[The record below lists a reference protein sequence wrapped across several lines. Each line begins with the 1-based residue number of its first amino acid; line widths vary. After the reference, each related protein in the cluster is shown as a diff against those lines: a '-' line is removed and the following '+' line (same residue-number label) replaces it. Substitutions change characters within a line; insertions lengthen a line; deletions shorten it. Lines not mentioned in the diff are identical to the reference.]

1 MPRALRARCAPRF
14 PNAPPFGQT
23 RSPTMQIQAAHCT
36 DVGRERTLNE
46 DYCLVDPA
54 LGLYVV
60 CDGMGGHA
68 AGEIASRTA
77 ASTVQSYVREREG
90 LLRAIDR
97 GEQPIEA
104 AAAMMREAVE
114 TASRTIYEMGK
125 SDRGKQGMGTT
136 CVALLVRGGKG
147 VMAHVGDSRLY
158 LVRQARLYQ
167 LSEDHTFIQEAL
179 RCGMLT
185 PEQAKQSEHH
195 NIVTRAVGPL
205 ERVIVDT
212 LVFDLLVDDT
222 LLLCSDGLHGY
233 LGEGQELPLLLA
245 PQDLDALSRR
255 LIELA
260 NERGGSDNITAV
272 VVRAGSQGAPSEEDT
287 QRTTIVNQTFDTL
300 QHVDLFAEL
309 TMPELVR
316 VSNACR
322 SVELAEGAIVIQE
335 GEQSETLFLLIEGTV
350 EVLRNGNKLAELGPG
365 SHFGEM
371 ALLSQRARS
380 ATVRTRAS
388 SRLLALDRQQ
398 FYALLQQDSVLAGK
412 FLWRLAQTL
421 SLRLDDFYM
430 YHEQVIGLPVKS
442 TLRFGLY
449 PSPFNHPAGSGTGQP
464 G

>member
-1 MPRALRARCAPRF
+1 
-14 PNAPPFGQT
+14 
-23 RSPTMQIQAAHCT
+23 MQIHVASAT

-46 DYCLVDPA
+46 DFCLVDPA
-54 LGLYVV
+54 LGLYIV

-77 ASTVQSYVREREG
+77 ASTVQAYVRDRQDV
-90 LLRAIDR
+90 LRAIDR
-97 GEQPIEA
+97 GEQPIESA
-104 AAAMMREAVE
+104 AVLMREAVE

-125 SDRGKQGMGTT
+125 NDRGKKGMGTT

-212 LVFDLLVDDT
+212 LVFDMIVDDT

-233 LGEGQELPLLLA
+233 LGEGQELPTLLSTA
-245 PQDLDALSRR
+245 DLDAVSRR
-255 LIELA
+255 LVDLA
-260 NERGGSDNITAV
+260 NQRGGSDNITAV
-272 VVRAGSQGAPSEEDT
+272 VLRASAHAASREEDA
-287 QRTTIVNQTFDTL
+287 QRTTIVNQTFETL
-300 QHVDLFAEL
+300 QHVDLFVEL

-322 SVELAEGAIVIQE
+322 CVELGAGEVVIGE
-335 GEQSETLFLLIEGTV
+335 GEASETLFLLIDGAV
-350 EVLRNGNKLAELGPG
+350 EVVRSNVRLAELGPG

-371 ALLSQRARS
+371 ALLSQRPRS
-380 ATVRTRAS
+380 ATVRTTAET
-388 SRLLALDRQQ
+388 RLLALDRQQ
-398 FYALLQQDSVLAGK
+398 FYGLLQQDPVLAGK
-412 FLWRLAQTL
+412 FLWKLAQTL
-421 SLRLDDFYM
+421 SLRLDDFYL
-430 YHEQVIGLPVKS
+430 YHEQVLGMPVKS

-449 PSPFNHPAGSGTGQP
+449 PSPFNHPAGSGSGQT
-464 G
+464 

>member
-1 MPRALRARCAPRF
+1 
-14 PNAPPFGQT
+14 
-23 RSPTMQIQAAHCT
+23 MQIQAASRT

-46 DYCLVDPA
+46 DFCLGDPT

-68 AGEIASRTA
+68 AGEVASHTA
-77 ASTVQSYVREREG
+77 ATTVQAYVREREG

-97 GEQPIEA
+97 GEQSIEA

-125 SDRGKQGMGTT
+125 TDRGKNGMGTT

-158 LVRQARLYQ
+158 LVRQGRLYQ

-179 RCGMLT
+179 RSGMLT
-185 PEQAKQSEHH
+185 PEQAKESEHH

-212 LVFDLLVDDT
+212 LIFDLIVDDT

-233 LGEGQELPLLLA
+233 LGEGQELPALLA
-245 PQDLDALSRR
+245 TPDLDALTQR
-255 LIELA
+255 LVELA

-272 VVRAGSQGAPSEEDT
+272 VVRAGTQGAPSEEDT

-322 SVELAEGAIVIQE
+322 SVELEAGAVVIQE
-335 GEQSETLFLLIEGTV
+335 GETSETLFLLVEGSV
-350 EVLRNGNKLAELGPG
+350 EVARNGAKLAELGPG

-371 ALLSQRARS
+371 ALLSHRARS
-380 ATVRTRAS
+380 ATVRTRTP

-398 FYALLQQDSVLAGK
+398 FYALLQQDPVLAGK

-421 SLRLDDFYM
+421 SLRLDDFYL
-430 YHEQVIGLPVKS
+430 YHEQVIGSPAK
-442 TLRFGLY
+442 TLRFGRY
-449 PSPFNHPAGSGTGQP
+449 PSPFNHPAGPGTGEQS
-464 G
+464 